1 MATEFPPFQT
11 PSIFSPFQA
20 ARWRPK
26 AAEDKCLKGRR
37 GPLLIKAGDASGKTG
52 KQKRKW
58 SETMEH
64 AGSKHLMECPAR
76 RANKPFQ
83 IERSGGRLNGTT
95 WHISPT
101 FIQRAC
107 TYRREKKT
115 KHQHQQ
121 HQQQHA
127 CCFPLF
133 AAAAR
138 ACFLHL
144 QSIPGIELQLHSR
157 PSKGKSMI
165 FGENAPKKCFSR
177 GRPIWTF

>member
-1 MATEFPPFQT
+1 MF
-11 PSIFSPFQA
+11 
-20 ARWRPK
+20 
-26 AAEDKCLKGRR
+26 KGQK

-64 AGSKHLMECPAR
+64 GGSKHLMECPAR

-101 FIQRAC
+101 FIQPAR
-107 TYRREKKT
+107 TYRRKK
-115 KHQHQQ
+115 KNHHQQ
-121 HQQQHA
+121 QQQHA
-127 CCFPLF
+127 CYFPLF
-133 AAAAR
+133 AAAAQ

-144 QSIPGIELQLHSR
+144 ESIPRIELQLHSR

-165 FGENAPKKCFSR
+165 FGENAPKNVSAVVDQYGFFN
-177 GRPIWTF
+177 GQYQG